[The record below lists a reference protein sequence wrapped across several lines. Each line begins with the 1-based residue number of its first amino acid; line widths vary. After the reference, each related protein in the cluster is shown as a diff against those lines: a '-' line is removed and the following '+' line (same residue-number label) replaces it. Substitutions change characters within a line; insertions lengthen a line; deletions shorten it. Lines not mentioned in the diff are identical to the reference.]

1 MAVRLTACFITGRE
15 FPSCRRALTASRR
28 IAMIPRSASGHPDGG
43 EGSTMTR
50 RAWRFGRRRGVLCLI
65 LLVGASALLI
75 ARGAAPTAWAAE
87 PTVHYISH
95 RFPMLEFWVKKMGEY
110 PGIKLEA
117 ELIPFDQALE
127 KMQIHLSQGASTY
140 DIM

>member
-1 MAVRLTACFITGRE
+1 
-15 FPSCRRALTASRR
+15 
-28 IAMIPRSASGHPDGG
+28 
-43 EGSTMTR
+43 MTR
-50 RAWRFGRRRGVLCLI
+50 RAERFGKRRCLLTLALLAAAGVLLI
-65 LLVGASALLI
+65 G
-75 ARGAAPTAWAAE
+75 RGTAVTWAAD

-140 DIM
+140 DIMATDAFLPTFAQRGWLMPLAPLIANLRQAVEWDDIDRL